1 MDINPEKW
9 QAPVMQIKD
18 SRYCSE
24 FSQIVN
30 FLNDD
35 NTTEVIP
42 EKKPQNIKKKLFS
55 KSSKKNGTDNVS
67 NASSEN
73 FIDSNASKCRGPV
86 VQVKG
91 SRSNSESVQIVNLPR
106 EDKEKS
112 KEKQKTM
119 SNGTAGRGNKLSN
132 FDNRNKVFHAG
143 YKHSTIPKQYD
154 ASTAHEMST
163 CVFCK
168 KGPHFIIHESTTRL
182 PVGVLSDLF
191 GPYMV
196 QKILSKNNLSTFDN
210 QEKDKKQTNS
220 HNHSLRSLDVA
231 EQFAEKQSNSKK
243 HKITNHVNNI
253 CKSSVDSEQQ
263 QSEVWLHE
271 QCIVWATGVFITGG
285 RITGLQEA
293 VCNSSNSICETCG
306 QSGANIGCI
315 KQGCKSVTHYC
326 CALST
331 GWILD
336 TDQHTPKCKIH
347 KKI

>member
-9 QAPVMQIKD
+9 QAPVMKIKD

-30 FLNDD
+30 FLRDD
-35 NTTEVIP
+35 KSTEILP
-42 EKKPQNIKKKLFS
+42 EKKPVNIKKKLFS
-55 KSSKKNGTDNVS
+55 KTSKKNGTDNGS
-67 NASSEN
+67 SASSEN
-73 FIDSNASKCRGPV
+73 FMDINPSKCRGPV
-86 VQVKG
+86 VQIKG
-91 SRSNSESVQIVNLPR
+91 SRTNSESVQVVNLPR
-106 EDKEKS
+106 EDKEKN

-119 SNGTAGRGNKLSN
+119 SNGNANRNNKLNN
-132 FDNRNKVFHAG
+132 FDNRNKVFRG
-143 YKHSTIPKQYD
+143 EFKNSTIPKQYD
-154 ASTAHEMST
+154 SSAADQMST

-168 KGPHFIIHESTTRL
+168 KGPHSIIHDIFTRL

-191 GPYMV
+191 GPYLV
-196 QKILSKNNLSTFDN
+196 QKNFSGNNSLSFDN
-210 QEKDKKQTNS
+210 QEKDKKQTNR
-220 HNHSLRSLDVA
+220 HSLRSSDNSD
-231 EQFAEKQSNSKK
+231 QFSEKHLNSKK
-243 HKITNHVNNI
+243 HKFTNNVNNI
-253 CKSSVDSEQQ
+253 DKVPDNSEQEQ
-263 QSEVWLHE
+263 GEVWLHE

-331 GWILD
+331 GWTLD
-336 TDQHTPKCKIH
+336 ADQHTPKCKIH